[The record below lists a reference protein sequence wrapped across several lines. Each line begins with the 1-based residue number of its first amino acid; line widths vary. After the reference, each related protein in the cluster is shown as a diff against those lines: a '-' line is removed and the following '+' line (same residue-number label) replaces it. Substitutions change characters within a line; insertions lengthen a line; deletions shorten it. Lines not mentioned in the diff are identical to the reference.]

1 MTSCLRLLKTERMLR
16 LSLAFLYTGLEIS
29 YWAGVLPSSVS
40 FTTALGEDRQD
51 SILCNKIVVC
61 FEQKIASNSILYWI
75 ILSKAL
81 GPV

>member
-1 MTSCLRLLKTERMLR
+1 MLR

-40 FTTALGEDRQD
+40 FTAALGEDRQE
-51 SILCNKIVVC
+51 SILCRKIKLLCVLNRKYLLIS
-61 FEQKIASNSILYWI
+61 FLSWI